1 MQENKA
7 IMEEKPLWMHL
18 SPLTQSLIKMAFQ
31 EGILLEEDVKDG
43 QTSNSSVSE

>member
-31 EGILLEEDVKDG
+31 ERILLEDKNEEGRIKP
-43 QTSNSSVSE
+43 VSES